1 MALVA
6 RYVNAGG
13 GRGAARF
20 VHGRQL
26 AACVWVEPEIGLQ
39 HSLRGGVHAS
49 ADLGRVRAE
58 DPDAATLVA
67 AMP

>member
-1 MALVA
+1 VA
-6 RYVNAGG
+6 PPAPSTGD
-13 GRGAARF
+13 
-20 VHGRQL
+20 QL

-39 HSLRGGVHAS
+39 HSLRVEVYAS